1 MANDTLSRHMCFSF
15 ELNLWRTKSSLN
27 AEVTKYHAQKNNF
40 SLIHTLHPK
49 MFSFT
54 TRHLFLFWMWSMF
67 QRKFCPTLIAPI
79 SLDRSLS
86 VDYVTRGGRKRDRG
100 LRANCE
106 NWEDS
111 TRITQ
116 HIPQPRPGWTGL
128 GGWSNVRDF
137 RTINFYFLTQVTP
150 GIRTKFSHKLD
161 TNLPEAIIQL
171 IRQRW
176 DC

>member
-1 MANDTLSRHMCFSF
+1 MR
-15 ELNLWRTKSSLN
+15 E
-27 AEVTKYHAQKNNF
+27 
-40 SLIHTLHPK
+40 
-49 MFSFT
+49 
-54 TRHLFLFWMWSMF
+54 
-67 QRKFCPTLIAPI
+67 
-79 SLDRSLS
+79 
-86 VDYVTRGGRKRDRG
+86 G

-116 HIPQPRPGWTGL
+116 HIPQPRPSWTGL

-137 RTINFYFLTQVTP
+137 RTINLYFLTQVTP

-171 IRQRW
+171 IRQR
-176 DC
+176 